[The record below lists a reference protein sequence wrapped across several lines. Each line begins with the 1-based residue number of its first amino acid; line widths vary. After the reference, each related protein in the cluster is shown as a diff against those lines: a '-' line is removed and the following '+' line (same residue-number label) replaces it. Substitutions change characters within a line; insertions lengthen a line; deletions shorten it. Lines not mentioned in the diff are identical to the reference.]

1 MADDKDREL
10 KPDIVFERRRFV
22 RVKGN
27 FVVSYKDI
35 TTKEAK
41 TDVSQTKDIS
51 VGGLLFTSQEK
62 FALGTILS
70 LKLRLPDSYD
80 YINVK
85 VEVVASKQLVKDVL
99 YDIRAKFVKIGDVQK
114 DYIRKMIDYNL
125 KNKPKG

>member
-1 MADDKDREL
+1 MADDKGREL
-10 KPDIVFERRRFV
+10 KPDIIFERRRFV
-22 RVKGN
+22 RIKGN

-41 TDVSQTKDIS
+41 TDVSQTKNIS

-62 FALGTILS
+62 FAPGAILS
-70 LKLRLPDSYD
+70 LKLRLPDNPD

-99 YDIRAKFVKIGDVQK
+99 YDTRAKFVKIGDVQK
-114 DYIRKMIDYNL
+114 DYIRKIIDYNL
-125 KNKPKG
+125 KDKPKR